1 MRDFSVN
8 VQIKNKSVNADTGIP
23 TTIIGTYSGEV
34 LDARITNNNGLDITD
49 EVIHT
54 VLESDDYKQG
64 IENGWFIGFLGHPE
78 DPNCMDFKNGCIVM
92 TDMSIDDNGKVYG
105 GFNLVGTP
113 VGQVVKTFIDAGV
126 KFGISIR
133 GAGDIVD
140 NSVDPETFVFRGFD
154 LVSFPAYPE
163 SIPKFTAI
171 AASTNTDD
179 RKKYQ
184 SVCKVV
190 RDNISAITS
199 STAIDVIQS
208 QFAKQSDT
216 YKMLQTQ
223 KDKLTASTE
232 TTSDIDPE
240 FAKEKI
246 QAMTDLCIRLMEST
260 KTLSQEKDKMMH
272 NHAKETIS
280 ASRKIRTLKRITS
293 SQMCDIMGQLKS
305 EQSDYAAL
313 QKENKRIKTQLS
325 DVKKKNLIYKQRVEA
340 SADELQEKQKIIASL
355 KSQMRETVTASTD
368 LETRTSN
375 LDETNRKLRSEL
387 RTCKQT
393 LQSFQA
399 AYADIYAS
407 ALGVNPG
414 SLSITAS
421 TTVGDLQKMVNSA
434 TSTSNMATADMV
446 EPLYIIDECDDTDDY
461 ETNDLVTM

>member
-23 TTIIGTYSGEV
+23 TTIIGEYSGEV

-105 GFNLVGTP
+105 EFNLVGTP

-133 GAGDIVD
+133 GAGDIID

-305 EQSDYAAL
+305 EQSDYTAL

-368 LETRTSN
+368 LETRISN

-421 TTVGDLQKMVNSA
+421 TTVDDLQKMVNSA